1 VPGFGQSTGF
11 PRGIAGSAP
20 ALGDNAPAPIVPGTV
35 ASAPPSSATVQTA
48 LGNLALGV
56 AWHNTL
62 SYDVWLT
69 VYLAVTANTS
79 LVVQDGVG
87 PTNTPTPTTIITGT
101 LAVGIVPLRV
111 KVPAGYWRLVT
122 VSGVGTDVITGQY
135 LEAA

>member
-1 VPGFGQSTGF
+1 MPGFGQSMGF
-11 PRGIAGSAP
+11 PRAISDP
-20 ALGDNAPAPIVPGTV
+20 VIALGINAPEPGVAGTV
-35 ASAPPSSATVQTA
+35 ASVPPTSATIQTA

-62 SYDVWLT
+62 AYDVWLT
-69 VYLAVTANTS
+69 VYFAVTANTS

-87 PTNTPTPTTIITGT
+87 PTAAASATTVITGT
-101 LAVGIVPLRV
+101 VAVGIVPLRA

-122 VSGVGTDVITGQY
+122 VSGVGTDAIAGQY